1 MSRKLE
7 LSPGAIEQLKQY
19 HYPGNVRELR
29 NILFIAATHNG
40 GGEIN
45 DKTIAEVL
53 QVHAQTKQQ
62 PCPSP
67 VVGAV
72 TKPVVPAPDR
82 AATLNDVEAQHI
94 SQLLQQHNNNRRK
107 VAETLGISE
116 RTLYRKLKRYN
127 LG

>member
-1 MSRKLE
+1 M
-7 LSPGAIEQLKQY
+7 KQY

-45 DKTIAEVL
+45 DKTVAEVL

-62 PCPSP
+62 PCPFP
-67 VVGAV
+67 AVEAV
-72 TKPVVPAPDR
+72 TTPVVPAPDR
-82 AATLNDVEAQHI
+82 AATLHDVEAKHI
-94 SQLLQQHNNNRRK
+94 SQLLQQHNNSRRR
-107 VAETLGISE
+107 VAEKLGISE
-116 RTLYRKLKRYN
+116 RTLYRKLKRYE